1 MRIVN
6 IKGRQMAVKYH
17 CRKCGKRFVDWGA
30 EELGYK
36 CPDCDGEELIRVGSP
51 DDKVVKRPSLKR
63 KVRRP
68 VVPLP
73 VNEEEGITGIDALE
87 AGPVEEVPLYV
98 AEDDEIEEEAELLDE
113 TEAVAVVEEAEDV
126 EIEPDIGFV
135 EVTPPLAEDIDEV
148 LPESED
154 GWPA

>member
-1 MRIVN
+1 
-6 IKGRQMAVKYH
+6 MAVKYH

-30 EELGYK
+30 EKLGYK
-36 CPDCDGEELIRVGSP
+36 CPDCEGEELIRVGSP

-63 KVRRP
+63 KPRRP

-73 VNEEEGITGIDALE
+73 VEEEGITGIDALE
-87 AGPVEEVPLYV
+87 AEPVQQEPLYAAEEEEV
-98 AEDDEIEEEAELLDE
+98 EEEAEFLDE
-113 TEAVAVVEEAEDV
+113 TDAVAVEEEAEDV
-126 EIEPDIGFV
+126 EIGPDVGFV
-135 EVTPPLAEDIDEV
+135 EVTPPLAEDIEEV